1 MISVLACPAD
11 QTNLR
16 AHDGGLLCDHG
27 HHFAASRVLMTIFSI
42 AMTNGADSAL
52 PGIAIRKTIQSKL
65 VPLRLS

>member
-1 MISVLACPAD
+1 MTAD
-11 QTNLR
+11 FFAIT
-16 AHDGGLLCDHG
+16 G